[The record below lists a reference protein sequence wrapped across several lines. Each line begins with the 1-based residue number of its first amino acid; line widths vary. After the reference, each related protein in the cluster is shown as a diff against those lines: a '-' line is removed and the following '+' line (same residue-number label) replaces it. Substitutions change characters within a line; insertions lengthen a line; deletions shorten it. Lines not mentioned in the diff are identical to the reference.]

1 MDFNIYE
8 KLNLDKMKT
17 NTLRIKQVVLPFVLF
32 VVYGCSNKQDVEP
45 IIDPT
50 LNPEVTVTPLGDYST
65 VTEGDTLEFDI
76 TVDALFDQDI
86 DFTAVL
92 DEASVGSSFDFVS
105 EEVTFFAFTSSIRLT
120 VVFLADSFPEVA
132 ENVMMR
138 ISSEEDPTYNF
149 QLSPISDVEMLNF
162 DLISV
167 NAPDVLSLGAEWPV
181 NDDDW
186 DLYIYDAAGSNVGGT
201 AGATG
206 ADPEAIPSVLDNTA
220 DDGVYDIVMDP
231 FAVDTEMTTL
241 EVAIATPDGSI
252 QSVMV
257 TIDTEDDEEPVLYG
271 FNHVATLTKSGEV
284 WTLAAVE

>member
-1 MDFNIYE
+1 
-8 KLNLDKMKT
+8 MKT